1 MKNQVPRLGI
11 DRFLAL
17 RWVDMALDLRI
28 AGFNKAA
35 ATEKMYDW
43 LSHEIIGKEVVRKT
57 IIQINRMWFTET
69 NSSSSS
75 GNWVIQ
81 NSLAED
87 LNDRPV
93 IHHGMALIAFPLYR
107 DVCATTG
114 RFIKL
119 QGKCNR
125 GEILLRVLEKY
136 TNPESTKR
144 GINRVLQTLVD
155 WGILYTADRYYV
167 SREISISNTKL
178 IEWMIIILLEVYRVN
193 QLPLADILN
202 APELIGIS
210 FADTRAAI
218 RSASQLHIERT
229 IDTELVS
236 SVRQEY
242 GRFPIKSNNFKNRL

>member
-1 MKNQVPRLGI
+1 MKSHVPRLGI

-28 AGFNKAA
+28 AGFTKNT

-43 LSHEIIGKEVVRKT
+43 LSHEINGKEVVRKT
-57 IIQINRMWFTET
+57 VNQLNRMWFSDLDLS
-69 NSSSSS
+69 NSP

-81 NSLAED
+81 NGLANVLEY
-87 LNDRPV
+87 RSV

-125 GEILLRVLEKY
+125 EEILLRVLEKY

-155 WGILYTADRYYV
+155 WGILYTADRSYV
-167 SREISISNTKL
+167 SREISIPNTKL
-178 IEWMIIILLEVYRVN
+178 IEWMIITLLEVYGVN
-193 QLPLADILN
+193 QLPFADIVN
-202 APELIGIS
+202 APKLIGIS
-210 FADTRAAI
+210 FADARAAI
-218 RSASQLHIERT
+218 RSASQLYIERT
-229 IDTELVS
+229 IDTEMVS
-236 SVRQEY
+236 SVV
-242 GRFPIKSNNFKNRL
+242 

>member
-1 MKNQVPRLGI
+1 MNNQVPRLGI

-28 AGFNKAA
+28 AGFNKVT
-35 ATEKMYDW
+35 ATEKIYNW
-43 LSHEIIGKEVVRKT
+43 LSHEINGKEVIRKT
-57 IIQINRMWFTET
+57 IDQINRMWFSEI
-69 NSSSSS
+69 NSKSSL
-75 GNWVIQ
+75 GDLVIQ
-81 NSLAED
+81 NGVAED
-87 LNDRPV
+87 FNYRPV

-107 DVCATTG
+107 DICAATG

-125 GEILLRVLEKY
+125 EEILVRVNERY

-155 WGILYTADRYYV
+155 WGILFSAERIYI
-167 SREISISNTKL
+167 SREISISNAKL
-178 IEWMIIILLEVYRVN
+178 IEWMILVLLEVYRVN
-193 QLPLADILN
+193 QLPLADSLN

-218 RSASQLHIERT
+218 RAASQLHIERT
-229 IDTELVS
+229 IDTEMVS
-236 SVRQEY
+236 SVR
-242 GRFPIKSNNFKNRL
+242 